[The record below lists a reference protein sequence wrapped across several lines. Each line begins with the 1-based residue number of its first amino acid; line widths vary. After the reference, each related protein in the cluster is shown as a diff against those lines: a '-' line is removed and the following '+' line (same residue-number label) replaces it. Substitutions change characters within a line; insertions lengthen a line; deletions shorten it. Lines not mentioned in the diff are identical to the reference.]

1 MKENFTMS
9 TNIPEM
15 LGVNPTAVKWGISAY
30 YARQLALSG
39 KVKAV
44 RVGRNII
51 LIYQQSVADYFNSS
65 YLNTPETAQ
74 TGDIKPIPVKL

>member
-1 MKENFTMS
+1 ML
-9 TNIPEM
+9 TNIPTMFGIKE
-15 LGVNPTAVKWGISAY
+15 TAEIHNISQN

-44 RVGRNII
+44 RVGRNKI
-51 LIYQQSVADYFNSS
+51 LINQQSVADYFNSS
-65 YLNTPETAQ
+65 YLNTPEPAQ